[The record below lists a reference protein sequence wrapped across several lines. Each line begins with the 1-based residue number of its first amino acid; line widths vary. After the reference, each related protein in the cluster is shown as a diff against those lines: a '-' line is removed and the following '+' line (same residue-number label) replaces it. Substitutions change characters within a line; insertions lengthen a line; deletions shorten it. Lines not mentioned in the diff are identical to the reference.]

1 MEQSKTEAQ
10 AQNNG
15 ESATQKRSPLIYAVP
30 AMLAVAAGAYVML
43 RPPSPG
49 SFCSAATGC
58 YEVDFGSGQSDG
70 TIAFYLP
77 GGARSRVFPL
87 VRESSGVYTTTFIG
101 NERIRLVLQDR
112 DHLVRDDNAVYAR
125 TPLDQVQRHLDAVLD
140 TAREKREVEKAE
152 AGAELARR
160 IAEEQMKAQQAKIDS
175 LLSQLTSAQDE
186 ETRSKIAKQLEEE
199 KGKQMKMVKPPA
211 SKEPQKPCNCA
222 PNDPLC
228 SCL

>member
-1 MEQSKTEAQ
+1 MEQTKAEAQ

-15 ESATQKRSPLIYAVP
+15 EPATRKRSPLIYAIP
-30 AMLAVAAGAYVML
+30 AVLAVIVGAYLVL

-49 SFCSAATGC
+49 SFCSTATGC

-87 VRESSGVYTTTFIG
+87 VRESSGVYTTTLIG
-101 NERIRLVLQDR
+101 DERIRLVLRDR
-112 DHLVRDDNAVYAR
+112 DHIVRDDNAIYTR
-125 TPLDQVQRHLDAVLD
+125 TPLDQVQRHLDAMLD
-140 TAREKREVEKAE
+140 NSQKEREEEKQVSD
-152 AGAELARR
+152 AELARR
-160 IAEEQMKAQQAKIDS
+160 VAEEKAKTQQLKIDS
-175 LLSQLTSAQDE
+175 LLSQLARAQDE
-186 ETRSKIAKQLEEE
+186 ETRSKLTKQIEEE
-199 KGKQMKMVKPPA
+199 KAKQTKVEKPPA
-211 SKEPQKPCNCA
+211 RTEPQKPCNCA